1 MVGFLLLLLVLLDVD
16 VVEVEEILLKIVL
29 QELIEE
35 QRFQPIVVVL
45 VLAVGIQQVEEVIV
59 QMQQR
64 RE

>member
-1 MVGFLLLLLVLLDVD
+1 MVGFLLLLFVLLDVH
-16 VVEVEEILLKIVL
+16 VAEVEEILLKIVL

-35 QRFQPIVVVL
+35 QGLQPIIVVL